1 MGGFFAARE
10 VAQSSN
16 TTAFSN
22 LTSRGPSEQPQVG
35 LDRFKCYTAQEIM
48 GDQPPAVVTLQDQF
62 GAGPVAVGPPQVFC
76 NPVDIVE
83 DGIPMTDPNAHLKC
97 YAITPT
103 QEFVPRDVV
112 VTNQFGTETLRVLSP
127 TLLCLPT
134 QKEQHPPPV
143 GLDHYQCYTVQ
154 VLEGSPPPMPLTLL
168 DQFGA
173 ELGVQVLDAQLL
185 CTPTDKLED
194 QYPIF
199 NPVDHLKCYG
209 IASPPFTPRTTYV
222 TNQFGYEVLQVIGP
236 DMLCVPSSKTVLE
249 TTPTPTPTNTP
260 TKTPTPT
267 STPTPGPSWPEN
279 PSFSLAMGALTAP
292 PDAIL
297 KLNPV
302 VGGPPVVAIWG
313 WALGLGFVGPD
324 DLNSL
329 SYGME
334 YPNNVTPFLR
344 FSMARDNGGWPDGL
358 QGTHVRME
366 STCMPWPGQATGDEF
381 DAPMPPPP
389 VGFGNMNTQVLDEN
403 GIPDALG
410 CAVPPGYPVGT
421 GAPPGDNLDA
431 LEDRPPSFVDDGSGG
446 GVAGDGIPDRPVFF
460 TLAPGSA
467 TLWAIGATA
476 ADILWSAWGLP
487 PPPMLYAPGPVLGLN
502 MMPPFNDAIDGLM
515 MYDNGDLVF
524 GPGDWAWL
532 SLMPGSPTLG
542 MLGASEGDVL
552 FVDGAIPG
560 VISVEYTADQLG
572 LCDWFTFPLC
582 IVGNLD
588 DVDALKGSIP
598 CKTGG
603 DHDAAIGNGKSIAGD
618 DASVPSGEFPAAND
632 CLDNDDDNDRYRDDL
647 ELLLPDSSCPAKTAL
662 TSPGGD
668 ITYDDDND
676 GDPAAGSLGGTDPT
690 DDPASW
696 DSDGDSVLD
705 GAECTLG
712 TDPANPASKP
722 TTAQCGGT
730 GDTDGDGLLNAWETC
745 KWSTNP
751 AVQDSDGD
759 TKGDCVEAVDTDGNG
774 IVDYGGDALNS
785 ARATLLP
792 AASFGKDGDF
802 DLNGNNVLMGDFG
815 ADTLTVARMAFKI
828 LVCK

>member
-16 TTAFSN
+16 TAGFSE
-22 LTSRGPSEQPQVG
+22 LTSTGPSEQPQVG
-35 LDRFKCYTAQEIM
+35 LDHFKCYTAQQIM

-62 GAGPVAVGPPQVFC
+62 GVEPVAVGPPQVFC

-83 DGIPMTDPNAHLKC
+83 DGISMTDPNAHLKC

-103 QEFVPRDVV
+103 QQFVPRDVV
-112 VTNQFGTETLRVLSP
+112 VTNQFGTETLRVKEP

-143 GLDHYQCYTVQ
+143 GLDHYQCYSVE
-154 VLEGSPPPMPLTLL
+154 VLDGPPSPPPLTLV
-168 DQFGA
+168 DQWEA
-173 ELGVQVLDAQLL
+173 EYGVQVLGAQLL
-185 CTPTDKLED
+185 CTPADKLED
-194 QYPIF
+194 PYPIF
-199 NPVDHLKCYG
+199 NPVDHLKCYA

-222 TNQFGYEVLQVIGP
+222 TNQFGYELLQVIGP
-236 DMLCVPSSKTVLE
+236 SMLCVPSSKTVLE

-267 STPTPGPSWPEN
+267 STPTPSGGPSWPEN
-279 PSFSLAMGALTAP
+279 PSFSLAAGAFTAP

-297 KLNPV
+297 KLNPA
-302 VGGPPVVAIWG
+302 VGGPPLIAIPG
-313 WALGLGFVGPD
+313 PFLGLGKGGPD
-324 DLNSL
+324 DLSSL

-334 YPNNVTPFLR
+334 YPNNMTPFLR
-344 FSMARDNGGWPDGL
+344 FSMARDNMGLPDGL
-358 QGTHVRME
+358 PWTHVFAE

-381 DAPMPPPP
+381 DAPFPLPPP
-389 VGFGNMNTQVLDEN
+389 GMGNMNTQVLDEN
-403 GIPDALG
+403 GIPDAPG
-410 CAVPPGYPVGT
+410 CVAGYPVGT
-421 GAPPGDNLDA
+421 GAPPGDDLDA
-431 LEDRPPSFVDDGSGG
+431 LEERPPSFVDTNL
-446 GVAGDGIPDRPVFF
+446 DGIPEKPVFF
-460 TLAPGSA
+460 TLTPWSA
-467 TLWAIGATA
+467 TLPMTGFTA
-476 ADILWSAWGLP
+476 ADILWSVGGAF
-487 PPPMLYAPGPVLGLN
+487 PPMPYAWAPMLGLN
-502 MMPPFNDAIDGLM
+502 WMPPFNDAIDALM
-515 MYDNGDLVF
+515 LYDNGDRTF
-524 GPGDWAWL
+524 NCGDWAWL

-542 MLGASEGDVL
+542 MLGATEGDVL
-552 FVDGAIPG
+552 FVDGCTPG
-560 VISVEYTADQLG
+560 LITVQYTADQLG
-572 LCDWFTFPLC
+572 LASPLLPMFPWWP
-582 IVGNLD
+582 D

-598 CKTGG
+598 CMSGG

-618 DASVPSGEFPAAND
+618 DGSVPNGEVPAAND
-632 CLDNDDDNDRYRDDL
+632 CMDTDDDNDGYRDDL
-647 ELLLPDSSCPAKTAL
+647 ELLLPDPSCPAKTAL

-668 ITYDDDND
+668 ITYDDNNN
-676 GDPAAGSLGGTDPT
+676 GNPAAGSLGGTDPT

-745 KWSTNP
+745 KWGTNP
-751 AVQDSDGD
+751 AVVDSDGD
-759 TKGDCVEAVDTDGNG
+759 TKGDCIEAVDTDGNG
-774 IVDYGGDALNS
+774 IVDFGGDALNS
-785 ARATLLP
+785 ARATLLSP
-792 AASFGKDGDF
+792 AAFGKDGDF
-802 DLNGNNVLMGDFG
+802 DLNGNNVIMGDFG